1 MANRNRVLG
10 QVTIEIDG
18 ERMPTSGESTL
29 QIGGPQREGVPGDYD
44 AGSFMERTVN
54 SRCVVSLLHKDGLSV
69 AAMRAIDNATLI
81 FKGDNGK
88 TWLIRGA
95 YFAEAG
101 DIGQDGKVSVTFDG
115 QPAEEL
121 L

>member
-1 MANRNRVLG
+1 MANRNQVMG

-29 QIGGPQREGVPGDYD
+29 QIGGPQRENVPGDFD
-44 AGSFMERTVN
+44 AGGFMEKTVP
-54 SRCVVSLLHKDGLSV
+54 SRCVVSLLHRARVSI
-69 AAMRAIDNATLI
+69 ASMRAIDNATLI
-81 FKGDNGK
+81 MKADTGK
-88 TWLIRGA
+88 TWVVRGA
-95 YFAEAG
+95 YFVDAG
-101 DIGQDGKVSVTFDG
+101 DIGQDGKVSVTFEG